1 VIHTVPP
8 EFVVLDAS
16 AMVDLLTD
24 PSGAEPIRL
33 RLRHTA
39 VHVPAHFDAEVLSA
53 VGRLC
58 RAGQL
63 TGDDAAKLLGAL
75 RRAPFSRHHLQD
87 LLEGTWSRRNTHRLV
102 DALYAELA
110 EQLRA
115 PLITTDRRLA
125 SSCPQAQVP

>member
-1 VIHTVPP
+1 VIQAAAP
-8 EFVVLDAS
+8 EFVVLDAPV
-16 AMVDLLTD
+16 MVDLLTD
-24 PSGAEPIRL
+24 QSGAEPIRL

-63 TGDDAAKLLGAL
+63 NGEDAAELLGAL
-75 RRAPFSRHHLQD
+75 WRAPFSRHHLQD
-87 LLEGTWSRRNTHRLV
+87 LLEGAWSRRNTHRLV
-102 DALYAELA
+102 DALYVELA

-125 SSCPQAQVP
+125 SSYPQAQVP

>member
-1 VIHTVPP
+1 MIQTTPP
-8 EFVVLDAS
+8 EVVVLDAS

-24 PSGAEPIRL
+24 QSGTEPIRL

-53 VGRLC
+53 VVRLC
-58 RAGQL
+58 RAGQV
-63 TGDDAAKLLGAL
+63 TGEDPAKLLGAL
-75 RRAPFSRHHLQD
+75 LRAPFSRHHLQD
-87 LLEGTWSRRNTHRLV
+87 LLEGAWSRRNTHRFV
-102 DALYAELA
+102 DALYVELA

-125 SSCPQAQVP
+125 SSYPQAQVL